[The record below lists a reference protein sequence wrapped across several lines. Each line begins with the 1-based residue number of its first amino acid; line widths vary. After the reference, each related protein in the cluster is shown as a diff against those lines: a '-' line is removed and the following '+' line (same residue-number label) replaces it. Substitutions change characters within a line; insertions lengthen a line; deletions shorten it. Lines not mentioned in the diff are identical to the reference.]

1 MAIHEITPIALGN
14 ITSREAGI
22 VSIGNMD
29 LNLTGARE
37 LMARLALALE
47 AAERADNEGPWAQL
61 SHRLDQDYERVR
73 VVQYRDVDARTT
85 SEGSLCRVQG
95 DRSMQPRIRIGK
107 FLTANLTKRKDRW
120 VGHVTR
126 WHCPFLLQILSRP
139 LTRVKVTR
147 EEYLPSFLRLRSCR
161 LRSPP
166 SHRAL
171 PCGVR
176 PYRPIRPH

>member
-14 ITSREAGI
+14 ITSRDAGI

-61 SHRLDQDYERVR
+61 SHRLDQDYECVR

-85 SEGSLCRVQG
+85 SDGSLCRVQG

-107 FLTANLTKRKDRW
+107 FLTANLKKRKDRW

-126 WHCPFLLQILSRP
+126 WQPNCSMYGSICLDWTPLATPTGMRVSVSDEDVQGAPLTDGCGRLLLQGD
-139 LTRVKVTR
+139 K
-147 EEYLPSFLRLRSCR
+147 
-161 LRSPP
+161 
-166 SHRAL
+166 
-171 PCGVR
+171 
-176 PYRPIRPH
+176 